1 MQVFRDLIQAHPT
14 SAGLEAFLESEEGGR
29 LRVVRE
35 GALCLI
41 RYEKGLSDFS
51 KAHVPWFRS
60 VVWDTVANRP
70 LSVAP
75 PRKVRRHEE
84 GAEDAAWEVEWRVQ
98 PLLDGVMVNVYR
110 TAEGWGMATR
120 SRLGA
125 SGYFYSSKPFSQ
137 LFQEALGVADLEAW
151 GMALQGPKG
160 AAETAVF
167 YSFLLQHSENR
178 NVTPIHRNAV
188 YLIHRGAVGVDGSL
202 TWDDFPT
209 ELPQAT
215 LAVEQAE
222 PPMALSWTDQGQVWR
237 DGKGGR
243 VVDRRAAWQ
252 RVKEMRGNDASDI
265 ARFLR
270 LYHAGVL
277 AEYVGYYPE
286 EEPFMR
292 HHVQWM
298 HRITREL
305 FATYRAMYVRRCVTK
320 EGVDRMWWPHVHQL
334 QMIFQKSRR
343 ALTIIDAAD
352 YLRLAPWHRVAHLI
366 RKGQAGAVQA
376 DEEED
381 SA

>member
-1 MQVFRDLIQAHPT
+1 MQVFRDLILAYPT
-14 SAGLEAFLESEEGGR
+14 SAQLEAFVESEEGGR
-29 LRVVRE
+29 LRIIDRKE
-35 GALCLI
+35 GQCLI

-51 KAHVPWFRS
+51 KPHVPWFRS
-60 VVWDTVANRP
+60 VIWDTVANRP
-70 LSVAP
+70 LSIAP
-75 PRKVRRHEE
+75 PQKLRHYATENGQE
-84 GAEDAAWEVEWRVQ
+84 SDWEVHWRVQ

-110 TAEGWGMATR
+110 TAEGWDMATR

-137 LFQEALGVADLEAW
+137 LFLEALNGVSSLEEW
-151 GMALQGPKG
+151 GQGLVKPEVG
-160 AAETAVF
+160 AIF
-167 YSFLLQHSENR
+167 YSFLLQHCENR
-178 NVTPIHRNAV
+178 NVTPIHHNVV
-188 YLIHRGAVGVDGSL
+188 YLIHRGTVGADGCVE
-202 TWDDFPT
+202 WDDFSAD
-209 ELPQAT
+209 LPQGVHR
-215 LAVEQAE
+215 VESAE

-243 VVDRRAAWQ
+243 VIDRRAAWK
-252 RVKEMRGNDASDI
+252 RVKDMRGNDASNI

-270 LYHAGVL
+270 LYHQGLL

-334 QMIFQKSRR
+334 QMMYQKSRR

-352 YLRLAPWHRVAHLI
+352 YLRHSSWHRVAHLI
-366 RKGQAGAVQA
+366 RKAQAEGDL
-376 DEEED
+376 DEEA
-381 SA
+381 SS